1 MTTFDAVRRSG
12 GRIGDEP
19 EGGCGWVVGIH
30 FGFPIDFWPKGFYIN
45 DMPQDALEARARTM
59 ITSALAHWRF
69 FNLSLAAKFR
79 MLFGLAVL
87 LILAI
92 ALSMPWSRM
101 ERLVEQQSG
110 KQARAISDAFL
121 IFEVHRKYAGFD
133 PLQLRYYFSAEG
145 EQNYPRPTLIK
156 LAGKPSRE
164 PVPEDKFT
172 QEAIDHFRSDPTI
185 NQLWQIEHNAEG
197 RKIYHYLQPVRA
209 TAACLECHQQVVQGE
224 EYRLNELVGAISL
237 TLSSDPTDQMLL
249 WNRIAIIAAVALA
262 TVSALGVF
270 YYITHRLILAPVG
283 QLRQASEQVSKGEI
297 NTRVKIQT
305 GDEFEE
311 LAEAFNQML
320 DHLEESQEKLRTINK
335 SLDTK
340 LGELAQ
346 VNVALHEANRVKSE
360 FLANV
365 SHELRTPLNSII
377 GFAELLQEH
386 PALKDDAKGSR
397 FAGNIFTSARSL
409 LSLIN
414 ELLDLAKIEAGR
426 MEIHIEKVCVT
437 DLCENL
443 YHLIKPL
450 ADKKQLQLDLRLED
464 NIPIMTTDGGKLQQI
479 LYNLLSNAVKFTP
492 EGGRI
497 AFAAQA
503 VPPGQ
508 IRISVSDT
516 GPGIPA
522 EKQEAIFEKFHQV
535 DGSAERGHGGTGL
548 GLAISREL
556 TVMLGGTVTVA
567 SKPGEG
573 ATFSVTLPVDIP
585 DKPPPMPLVKL

>member
-1 MTTFDAVRRSG
+1 MG
-12 GRIGDEP
+12 L
-19 EGGCGWVVGIH
+19 
-30 FGFPIDFWPKGFYIN
+30 YIN
-45 DMPQDALEARARTM
+45 EMPQDALEARARTI
-59 ITSALAHWRF
+59 ITSTLAHWRF

-79 MLFGLAVL
+79 MVFGFAVL
-87 LILAI
+87 LILAV
-92 ALSMPWSRM
+92 ALSMPWYRM
-101 ERLVEQQSG
+101 EKLVEQQNG
-110 KQARAISDAFL
+110 KQARAIADAFL
-121 IFEVHRKYAGFD
+121 IFEVHRKYAGLD
-133 PLQLRYYFSAEG
+133 PLQLRYYFSVEG
-145 EQNYPRPTLIK
+145 ERNYPRPTLIK
-156 LAGKPSRE
+156 LAGKPSRD
-164 PVPEDKFT
+164 PVPEDRFT
-172 QEAIDHFRSDPTI
+172 QEALEHFRSDPSLPQAMKI
-185 NQLWQIEHNAEG
+185 DYDGE
-197 RKIYHYLQPVRA
+197 RKVYHYLQPVRA
-209 TAACLECHQQVVQGE
+209 TSACLECHHQVVPGE
-224 EYRLNELVGAISL
+224 EYRLGELVGAVSL
-237 TLSSDPTDQMLL
+237 SLPSDPTDQMLL
-249 WNRIAIIAAVALA
+249 WNRMAIIAAVALA
-262 TVSALGVF
+262 TVCAIGVF

-283 QLRQASEQVSKGEI
+283 QLRQASERVSKGEI

-320 DHLEESQEKLRTINK
+320 DHLEESHEQLRTINK

-397 FAGNIFTSARSL
+397 FANNIFVSARSL
-409 LSLIN
+409 LILIN

-426 MEIHIEKVCVT
+426 MELHAEKVCVT

-443 YHLIKPL
+443 FNLIKPL
-450 ADKKQLQLDLRLED
+450 ADKKQLQLELNLED

-497 AFAAQA
+497 MFCAQA
-503 VPPGQ
+503 VPPEQ

-516 GPGIPA
+516 GPGIPPD
-522 EKQEAIFEKFHQV
+522 KQEAIFEKFRQV
-535 DGSAERGHGGTGL
+535 DGSTERNHGGTGL

-556 TVMLGGTVTVA
+556 TIMLGGTVTVA

-573 ATFSVTLPVDIP
+573 ATFSVTLPIEIP
-585 DKPPPMPLVKL
+585 DRHPPMPLIKL